1 MKIDDKSTWA
11 LRNVVLAANEP
22 ALRDALAAASIEI
35 WILEGDGVRDTQSL
49 VARAHRNL
57 LPAFEPPADWT
68 ALADRLWERIAQ
80 SPATELAIVWR
91 NSEQLLRAKLDDFLA
106 AVDALQRLARK
117 AYSPGDATPS
127 KTLYLFLVGSGPGYA

>member
-1 MKIDDKSTWA
+1 MKIEDTSTWA

-22 ALRDALAAASIEI
+22 ALRDALAAAHIET
-35 WILEGDGVRDTQSL
+35 WVLEGDGVRDAQGL

-57 LPAFEPPADWT
+57 LPAAAAPADWP
-68 ALADRLWERIAQ
+68 ALADRLWERLVQARA
-80 SPATELAIVWR
+80 SELAIVWR
-91 NSEQLLRAKLDDFLA
+91 NSDQLLRARLEDFLA

-117 AYSPGDATPS
+117 AYAPGDATRP